1 MVGRILCLEKSWV
14 ASYYFRVEESSL
26 EFPTRLEKLIFTG
39 MIQFETWTVSPYVE
53 ALRLLSNTRIETSF
67 DCDPNSSIHLEAK
80 FSDCSSS
87 TEGGQ
92 RH

>member
-1 MVGRILCLEKSWV
+1 MGGGV
-14 ASYYFRVEESSL
+14 AVL
-26 EFPTRLEKLIFTG
+26 TLINPHFLISR
-39 MIQFETWTVSPYVE
+39 MIKFEACNVSMYVE
-53 ALRLLSNTRIETSF
+53 ALRLLSNTRIETAF
-67 DCDPNSSIHLEAK
+67 DCDPNSSIYLEAK

>member
-1 MVGRILCLEKSWV
+1 MGGGV
-14 ASYYFRVEESSL
+14 AVL
-26 EFPTRLEKLIFTG
+26 TLINSHFLIPR
-39 MIQFETWTVSPYVE
+39 MIKFEAYNVSIYVE

-80 FSDCSSS
+80 LSDCSSS